1 MFMAKLTINTTQNIK
16 IEFKSAS
23 LGERIIAFVLDN
35 IFKLLYLIL
44 VSYIINKFRL
54 AKGFDDNWSEMAF
67 WIISFSPVFF
77 YTLFFE
83 SIMQGATPGKKIMH
97 IRVIKIDGY
106 EASIVDYATRW
117 VMGLIDFWMMSGAI
131 GVISIAS
138 SPKSQRLGDILAGT
152 SVISIKERVPLSA
165 TIFQEVAS
173 EYVPLFPQ
181 VLNLSDKDVYI
192 IKEALLSYKQTKD
205 HSLLQKLVSKV
216 ESVIGVGGR
225 RSTLTDLEFIEA
237 VLKDYNQMTAKI

>member
-1 MFMAKLTINTTQNIK
+1 MANLTINTTQNIK

-23 LGERIIAFVLDN
+23 LGERIIAFMLDS
-35 IFKLLYLIL
+35 IFKLLYVIL
-44 VSYIINKFRL
+44 VSYLIGKFSLDRMF
-54 AKGFDDNWSEMAF
+54 ADDWSRIAF

-83 SIMQGATPGKKIMH
+83 SIMQGATPGKKIMR
-97 IRVIKIDGY
+97 IKVIKIDGY
-106 EASIVDYATRW
+106 EATIIDYATRW
-117 VMGLIDFWMMSGAI
+117 VMGLVDFWMMSGAI
-131 GVISIAS
+131 GLITIAS
-138 SPKSQRLGDILAGT
+138 SSKSQRIGDMLAGT

-165 TIFQEVAS
+165 TIFQEVAE
-173 EYVPLFPQ
+173 EYVPIFPQ

-205 HSLLQKLVSKV
+205 HSLLNKLVNKV
-216 ESVIGVGGR
+216 EGVLGVGNR
-225 RSTLTDLEFIEA
+225 TLTDIEFIEA